1 MNADQLLR
9 MARRLIVYSLGC
21 SVIIWVG
28 GTVTTLPIAVLFLT
42 PEPSPYVFLSMVL
55 QWPLTFPLWQAFGLS
70 GGLSFLLL
78 TTAIL
83 FCNSQDEETTTW
95 NRFFV
100 RIKR

>member
-28 GTVTTLPIAVLFLT
+28 GTVATLPIAVLFLT

-55 QWPLTFPLWQAFGLS
+55 QWPLGFRLWQAFGLS

-78 TTAIL
+78 TMAVL
-83 FCNSQDEETTTW
+83 FCNSQSDENPSD
-95 NRFFV
+95 NRPFPF
-100 RIKR
+100 KL